1 MSTATSRSQRCLSP
15 ETPHIPLAGQ
25 RSPRMSILTRRGHG
39 GITSPCPRQVGA
51 SLRRPQR
58 SPQGSASF
66 SESSDCAKSHTGGF
80 WGAVYPLRELLHT
93 SLALVVARLLP
104 RLERLVVRL
113 RGGGLRQAALVAV
126 PRPAHPR
133 RLDRICGLQVL
144 PPVALPAVRLVA
156 RGRVVLAALP
166 QLEDEHAPLPGVEP
180 RDRVHLL
187 REEECRVA
195 SLEGVRRQ
203 PVCAQ
208 SVEDPS
214 AQTCHVGQHE
224 VDG

>member
-1 MSTATSRSQRCLSP
+1 MP
-15 ETPHIPLAGQ
+15 
-25 RSPRMSILTRRGHG
+25 
-39 GITSPCPRQVGA
+39 PCRRQVGA

-58 SPQGSASF
+58 SERYIASF
-66 SESSDCAKSHTGGF
+66 LESSDCAKSHTGGF

-126 PRPAHPR
+126 PLPPLPR

-156 RGRVVLAALP
+156 RGRLFTGAAP
-166 QLEDEHAPLPGVEP
+166 
-180 RDRVHLL
+180 
-187 REEECRVA
+187 
-195 SLEGVRRQ
+195 
-203 PVCAQ
+203 
-208 SVEDPS
+208 
-214 AQTCHVGQHE
+214 
-224 VDG
+224 